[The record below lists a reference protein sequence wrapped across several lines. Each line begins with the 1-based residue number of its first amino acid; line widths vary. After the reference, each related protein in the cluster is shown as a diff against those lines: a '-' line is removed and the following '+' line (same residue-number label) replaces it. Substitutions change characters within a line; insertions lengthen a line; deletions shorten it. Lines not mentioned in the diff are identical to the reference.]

1 MSKRNFSNVLFLTP
15 ATPLQPRCF
24 LNNNR
29 NPMLFKGHI
38 SAKMQKYRGAPA
50 PTSENNPFPSKVD
63 HKPVSQSNVWTH
75 FVSSSISHKKGSAR
89 SYLFLSAVTFL
100 KVGSSRGKWIT
111 NFSRAQTAGKSVR
124 LYIGKGSPYAIKM
137 RRGEPSCID
146 RGRRSARRFL
156 LRAQKQIIPVGGSA
170 PVFPVM
176 GLFPDHT
183 CIFKVLDCPLHRT
196 A

>member
-1 MSKRNFSNVLFLTP
+1 
-15 ATPLQPRCF
+15 
-24 LNNNR
+24 
-29 NPMLFKGHI
+29 MLFKGHI

-100 KVGSSRGKWIT
+100 KVGSSRGLTMDLPSVHRKGRLPPWKWIT